1 MKNYEQDYKNMKTF
15 ILKYDVKKI
24 GFEKKEIVIYFADNK
39 ITTIPYTIGNEKKIL
54 EKMKAQVE
62 NSTEF
67 VKNTKQECF
76 INVVTPLIF
85 IVFSLSML
93 FNGKFDSFL
102 DLIYTIA
109 LCCSPIWIL
118 NNIITTKE
126 KLNDL
131 KKNQLFLENFDEI
144 TKEELDKNITINVS
158 QNLKEIIS
166 SKQNDEKLTLNDIDG
181 VKLKDVKIMVENLER
196 EEEFDFDYSKP
207 KTLTKAK
214 HW

>member
-1 MKNYEQDYKNMKTF
+1 MKNYELDSKDMKTF

-54 EKMKAQVE
+54 EKMKEQVE
-62 NSTEF
+62 NSYEF
-67 VKNTKQECF
+67 AKNTKIEY
-76 INVVTPLIF
+76 VKDSLLSLLLIVLA
-85 IVFSLSML
+85 IVFITAGTFKL
-93 FNGKFDSFL
+93 FWE
-102 DLIYTIA
+102 IYLLLQTVK
-109 LCCSPIWIL
+109 
-118 NNIITTKE
+118 IIDNSIDTKK

-131 KKNQLFLENFDEI
+131 KKNELFLENFDEI

-158 QNLKEIIS
+158 QKLKDIIG
-166 SKQNDEKLTLNDIDG
+166 SKQNEEKLTLNDIDG

-196 EEEFDFDYSKP
+196 EEEFDFDYSEP

>member
-1 MKNYEQDYKNMKTF
+1 MKNYELDSKDMKTF

-67 VKNTKQECF
+67 VKNTKQDCF
-76 INVVTPLIF
+76 INIVTPLIF

-93 FNGKFDSFL
+93 FNGKIDSFL

-109 LCCSPIWIL
+109 LCSSPIWIL

-196 EEEFDFDYSKP
+196 EEEFDFDYSEP